1 MLLKEFMLDNVSVGK
16 GSIKIPMKGFIE
28 EMHERY
34 DEMSKN
40 NVKPFLHA
48 VYTVTPGDRMIV
60 HVKVPSRSL
69 ATKFY
74 YDVLLELEPLKN
86 AVTIRDCH
94 VKIFSD
100 SPSFVYSY
108 AYVFYHLD
116 PNGQTID
123 PKKTRKGPGLLINK
137 LQGKIPADRLLMPAA
152 EKKLGDEVLKN
163 PPVVRNPHNLP
174 LFDSSIYLAIIYLE
188 DVTTLPQLQ
197 RQAKRITENQLMSSI
212 PEFDKLMEE
221 RKKIARKESDKKKQ
235 ERAKIQATFK
245 EHETKLRRLNNT
257 RNVLKPKA
265 PISARKPS
273 GMKKPRSTGK

>member
-28 EMHERY
+28 EMRERY

-40 NVKPFLHA
+40 NEKPFLYA
-48 VYTVTPGDRMIV
+48 VYKVTPGDRLVV
-60 HVKVPSRSL
+60 HVKIPSRSL
-69 ATKFY
+69 HTKFY
-74 YDVLLELEPLKN
+74 YDVLLELEPTKN
-86 AVTIRDCH
+86 AVTIEDCH

-116 PNGQTID
+116 PEGKQID
-123 PKKTRKGPGLLINK
+123 PRKGRKGAGLLINK

-188 DVTTLPQLQ
+188 DVTTLPDIQ
-197 RQAKRITENQLMSSI
+197 RQSKRITEQQLMSSI
-212 PEFDKLMEE
+212 PTFDQLMEQ
-221 RKKIARKESDKKKQ
+221 RKKIAQTEANKRKR
-235 ERAKIQATFK
+235 EREREQAVFK
-245 EHETKLRRLNNT
+245 EHEAKLRKLNSTHNI
-257 RNVLKPKA
+257 LKPKA
-265 PISARKPS
+265 PISSRKPS
-273 GMKKPRSTGK
+273 GMKKPKSTRH